1 MNDRVRLASPLSKE
15 RLRVWLKMLKATR
28 AVETELRER
37 MRLTFNTTLPRF
49 DVMAA
54 LHRAEADG
62 ERGLRM
68 SELSGTLRV
77 SNGNVTGIVDR
88 LVEDGLVR
96 REAVAGDRRSSRVRL
111 TPKGRDAFA
120 EMAEIHEVWVDQLL
134 SPIGAA
140 GLETILTRL
149 GRLLEAEA
157 TPDALHTKQ
166 EAER

>member
-1 MNDRVRLASPLSKE
+1 MNDRARLASPLSKE

-37 MRLTFNTTLPRF
+37 MRLTFGTTLPRF

-54 LHRAEADG
+54 LHRAEEETG
-62 ERGLRM
+62 SGLRM
-68 SELSGTLRV
+68 SELSEALRV

-88 LVEDGLVR
+88 LVEDGHVR
-96 REAVAGDRRSSRVRL
+96 REAVRGDRRSSRVRL
-111 TPKGRDAFA
+111 TPEGRAAFE

-149 GRLLEAEA
+149 ARLTDERGEGAAIAKDAAE
-157 TPDALHTKQ
+157 
-166 EAER
+166 

>member
-1 MNDRVRLASPLSKE
+1 MNDRAVLTSPLSKE

-37 MRLTFNTTLPRF
+37 MRLTFGTTLPRF
-49 DVMAA
+49 DVLAA
-54 LHRAEADG
+54 LHRAERADG
-62 ERGLRM
+62 DGLTM

-77 SNGNVTGIVDR
+77 SNGNVTGIVAR

-96 REAVAGDRRSSRVRL
+96 REAVEGDRRSSRVRL
-111 TPKGRDAFA
+111 TEEGRAAFE
-120 EMAEIHEVWVDQLL
+120 EMAAIHEVWVDELL

-149 GRLLEAEA
+149 ARL
-157 TPDALHTKQ
+157 TD
-166 EAER
+166 ERPAAVDGEGSTR